1 MGTVR
6 TISIVLSLAMVAP
19 LGGCRSSKNNSNN
32 PDGGGGNGDGG
43 GGGDD
48 TKIQDIQ
55 NDNMPVGTL
64 VTVRGVVVTAIDTYG
79 GRTGSVY
86 VEEPEGGAYSGVQVF
101 LTGTTAASLAVGDL
115 VDVEGAQKDEFALSS
130 DTSGR
135 TLTEL
140 DAPQGGTVTVT
151 KVGTGTVPDP
161 EVVIPWD
168 LANDDAEA
176 EKWEGVLIRFDDVG
190 VVSAPYNATKSDPLL
205 MDLTVTGPYIVESAL
220 ADIGT
225 PARDDCYASITGI
238 GDYFFDYKLLPRS
251 AADLSTGGTNCL
263 PQEEG
268 ATDCAD
274 TMDNDHDGYTDC
286 ADISCQDTVPSCT
299 VDTTIVDIQNGT
311 IISGTA
317 VKLTGVVVTGVD
329 QDSWNLWVADA
340 TQAAQYNG
348 IYLFRGYKGTP
359 TLPGNVIA
367 GAKVDV
373 QGRVS
378 KYKGLTEISD
388 PTITVTP
395 PPAGTPTPLTG
406 VAFADLASDANNGP
420 YKGVLVQTTGA
431 FSVDNADLGF
441 GLFSVTDGTDTI
453 VIDTSIFGATV
464 TAGDCFSSLTG
475 IVHHADPTTGTFVPA
490 LEPSAQADLVSTTCP

>member
-6 TISIVLSLAMVAP
+6 TISIVLSLAMLAP
-19 LGGCRSSKNNSNN
+19 LGGCRSKNNNN
-32 PDGGGGNGDGG
+32 GADGGGGNGDGG

-101 LTGTTAASLAVGDL
+101 LTGTGAASLAVGDL
-115 VDVEGAQKDEFALSS
+115 VNVEGAQKDEFALSS

-151 KVGTGTVPDP
+151 KVGTGTVPNP
-161 EVVIPWD
+161 EVLIPWD
-168 LANDDAEA
+168 LYNDDAEA
-176 EKWEGVLIRFDDVG
+176 EKWEGVLIRFDDVA
-190 VVSAPYNATKSDPLL
+190 VTSAPYNATQTDPLL
-205 MDLTVTGPYIVESAL
+205 MDMTVTGPYIVESAL

-268 ATDCAD
+268 DTDCAD

-299 VDTTIVDIQNGT
+299 TDTTIVDIQNGT
-311 IISGTA
+311 VASGSA

-329 QDSWNLWVADA
+329 KNRKNLWVADA
-340 TQAAQYNG
+340 IQAAQYNG
-348 IYLFRGYKGTP
+348 IYVFNGFGSSTP
-359 TLPGNVIA
+359 DLAAQVTV
-367 GAKVDV
+367 GAKVNI

-378 KYKGLTEISD
+378 TYKGLHEISNA
-388 PTITVTP
+388 TITVSP
-395 PPAGTPTPLTG
+395 PPAGAPTALSG
-406 VAFADLASDANNGP
+406 VAYTDLAVEANNAP
-420 YKGVLVQTTGA
+420 YEGVLVQSTA
-431 FSVDNADLGF
+431 ALSVTADLGF
-441 GLFSVTDGTDTI
+441 GKYSVTDGTNTM
-453 VIDTSIFGATV
+453 VIDSEIFGATL
-464 TAGDCFSSLTG
+464 TAGDCLSSITG
-475 IVHHADPTTGTFVPA
+475 IIHHADDGTGTYVPSI
-490 LEPSAQADLVSTTCP
+490 EPSVQGDLVSTTCP